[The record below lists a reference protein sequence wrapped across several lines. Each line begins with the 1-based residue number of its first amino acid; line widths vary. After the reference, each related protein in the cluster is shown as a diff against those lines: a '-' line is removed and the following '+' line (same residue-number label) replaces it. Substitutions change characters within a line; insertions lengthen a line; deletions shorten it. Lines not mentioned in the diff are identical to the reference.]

1 MLLQREWRISH
12 LQLTSKAGDM
22 EKVLIA
28 GTAIR
33 TEGEGG
39 WKEVEDEEKK
49 QKTHFGKDFDP

>member
-1 MLLQREWRISH
+1 
-12 LQLTSKAGDM
+12 M

-39 WKEVEDEEKK
+39 WKEVEDKEKK
-49 QKTHFGKDFDP
+49 QKTHFGKDFDPWRLLGKGCIQE